1 MVKLKKSTLVSPYI
15 VNNGAVDM
23 GERGKNERANWVLEI
38 TGKKR
43 NSPRLVWDRNIYVL
57 EFKMNKNLSTVTG

>member
-1 MVKLKKSTLVSPYI
+1 MSPYI

-23 GERGKNERANWVLEI
+23 GETGKNERANWVLEI

-43 NSPRLVWDRNIYVL
+43 NSPRLVWNRNIYVL
-57 EFKMNKNLSTVTG
+57 SLR